1 MQTITTTTAAAE
13 QAARLDYLASP
24 AAALEALKTAAFKL
38 REAAYKHIHSE
49 TDIERMTVAERNAS
63 RWAYIA
69 KCANESTRVET
80 LGQFADRIEE
90 CFEVLR
96 AEDRTTALLASDAD
110 KIVSRLKARGFE
122 CRVDYNF
129 IQAERADMTLFIN
142 TGSGVGYHPRF
153 HWNAEYAG
161 GDSEKGRAPTLD
173 ELLKAISPLT
183 WCVAA

>member
-1 MQTITTTTAAAE
+1 MKTTTSNTA
-13 QAARLDYLASP
+13 AARLDHLASP
-24 AAALEALKTAAFKL
+24 AAALENLKAAAFKL
-38 REAAYKHIHSE
+38 REAAYAHIHSE
-49 TDIERMTVAERNAS
+49 EDIERMTVAERNAS

-69 KCANESTRVET
+69 KCANESTSVET
-80 LGQFADRIEE
+80 IGMLADRIEE

-129 IQAERADMTLFIN
+129 IQAERADMTLFIRTDKG
-142 TGSGVGYHPRF
+142 TGNHPKF
-153 HWNAEYAG
+153 WWNAEYAG
-161 GDSEKGRAPTLD
+161 GDRENGRAQTLD